1 MSTNKQFSVPDE
13 YLMFEIF
20 EQEPS
25 QAFPEDGFWCYEVT
39 DNDGITLRFSFNLFE
54 QSVQTSILIN
64 GRNIQTVC
72 QEGAVS
78 LTPVLEHGNRGLR
91 GKFQFGAEDSTL
103 EIQVAPEIKV
113 RWSALLDEN

>member
-1 MSTNKQFSVPDE
+1 MPINEQFSVPDE

-25 QAFPEDGFWCYEVT
+25 EAFPEDGFWCYEVT
-39 DNDGITLRFSFNLFE
+39 DNSGVTLRFSFNLFE
-54 QSVQTSILIN
+54 RSVQTSVLIN

-91 GKFQFGAEDSTL
+91 GKFQFGSEASTL

-113 RWSALLDEN
+113 NWSALLNEN